1 MVIIDKNGQKWT
13 VKFFVQ
19 KYKSYFVE
27 YYLIL
32 SLKLFTW
39 KKFVILK
46 GE

>member
-1 MVIIDKNGQKWT
+1 MVIIDKNGQSNFLSKR
-13 VKFFVQ
+13 KN
-19 KYKSYFVE
+19 YFVK